1 MRNSHPAQN
10 LCSHP
15 CKSSSTDTR
24 DARRA
29 RRSAIEPSTRR
40 RAIEPTELLHVANQ
54 VLCKPKLIPIKS
66 NALLEIEARE
76 KELLDKMAA
85 GGTA

>member
-1 MRNSHPAQN
+1 
-10 LCSHP
+10 
-15 CKSSSTDTR
+15 
-24 DARRA
+24 
-29 RRSAIEPSTRR
+29 
-40 RAIEPTELLHVANQ
+40 LLHVAKQ

-76 KELLDKMAA
+76 KELLEKMAA